1 MSLKVQEKVHCF
13 DALFYIPE
21 SCMHRGY
28 RLIQLRNGLI
38 VLLVSDPLQDVS
50 ACSLTVATG
59 AHDDPCDLPGL
70 AHLCEH
76 MLLLGTKKYPQPD
89 HFYKLISRL
98 GGTQNATTTGETTS
112 FYFETPSGVTNDGSP
127 IIDDVLDV
135 FSQFFKEPLFNR
147 SNSSREILAVNNEHI
162 NNKTINQRL
171 MYHGLRL
178 LSSRSHPFHRFAT
191 GNTSTLLNTPK
202 ARNINVR
209 ERLLKFHAKNYKAVN
224 MSLVLKGPQSLNAMQ
239 KLVMTHFIDGIP
251 GQGFPNGLSLTNL
264 HINQRKWNYKHP
276 AFGSTSHC
284 DVTFINRSI
293 DKPWC
298 RLHFPV
304 GDDHLLSIFWVH
316 IYGDESP
323 NSICDML
330 KQEKLI
336 TSLTA
341 YPLTV
346 SAGEVLLTLEM
357 KITTNGAKRIS
368 QILSILF
375 SFTEE
380 LIKKDLKDYLRSII
394 SLELF
399 NYLNSEEQG
408 SSMDEVHSLSLGLLN
423 NFANIGPNWIIRQQ
437 SGWNSLYE
445 RHKSGTI
452 DDSFHKLLRKVR
464 FNNCKLIFIGKK
476 IYLKHFKLLNIKFD
490 QPQTDPYF
498 DFEYCLGSSSTSPD
512 MYIPP
517 TISFPIVNTFLPAE
531 FHDPINVLKLIRHV
545 SLIAYKSPLSF
556 FTKAEGF
563 ENPIPTQVE
572 NNAFHQLWF
581 RKTNNEKNGIVSLD
595 MAQNKIPCSSSA
607 TIFIDIICE
616 LLAGLLKKRLYE
628 AELLGVIW
636 TIYPSVKGDCSIGL
650 TVSGFTETLD
660 EVFKAIINQL
670 LGLLTNLS
678 TFKDEYIDA
687 RVAVRTRYEG
697 LKDQNSIT
705 LATAG
710 LIHVIEE
717 NTWTIEERL
726 EKLEE
731 ITKEEL
737 KNFFGTFFGSPC
749 SVSMLYE
756 GMTDFSMNY
765 SQLLNTLTKH
775 RDYSG
780 DHNAGFKCLR
790 RSYLLNT
797 GNYAYYKTSND
808 ATSAI
813 SYFVQ
818 TGLRSDVYNRT
829 LTKVVSFLLSL
840 YLEPKLRTEEQ
851 LGYIVMG
858 SIKLFRATTG
868 ICISVMSSEFE
879 VEYLHFRIK
888 CFLEHLY
895 DMINRM
901 TKDEFK
907 AQILNPML
915 TKIQNDTSSSKLDS
929 SSTIMKMNI
938 QGISGVNEPNRLAL
952 ISHKS
957 CWEQIS
963 SGTYNFCNYS
973 FDDFI
978 DTYQLEIL
986 DKCGFVAW
994 FKSKFLDNEQQLS
1007 IMIKS
1012 EFNKGQLKMEMLTLR
1027 LSAFLNAAGLRITD
1041 EDLEHILKKS
1051 NAEFG
1056 ALIKLLVKHF
1066 KSRSLKLTGFVVHE
1080 MMKTVTYSLNKNGKY
1095 QRMLAKR
1102 IENIGDFHSSL
1113 HCIDYD

>member
-1 MSLKVQEKVHCF
+1 MSLKVQEKVHCY
-13 DALFYIPE
+13 DTLFYIPE
-21 SCMHRGY
+21 SCTHRGH

-89 HFYKLISRL
+89 HFYKLISKL

-112 FYFETPSGVTNDGSP
+112 FYFETPSGVTNDGIP
-127 IIDDVLDV
+127 IIDHVLDV
-135 FSQFFKEPLFNR
+135 FSQFFKEPLFNK
-147 SNSSREILAVNNEHI
+147 SNSNREIMAVNNEHT

-202 ARNINVR
+202 ARSINVR
-209 ERLLKFHAKNYKAVN
+209 ERLLKFHAKNYKAAN
-224 MSLVLKGPQSLNAMQ
+224 MSLVLKGPHSLNALQ
-239 KLVMTHFIDGIP
+239 KLVMTHFIEGIP
-251 GQGFPNGLSLTNL
+251 GQEFPNGFSLTNL

-276 AFGSTSHC
+276 AFERTSQC
-284 DVTFINRSI
+284 DVTLISRSI

-304 GDDHLLSIFWVH
+304 GDDHLLSVFWVH

-323 NSICDML
+323 TSICDML
-330 KQEKLI
+330 KQENLI
-336 TSLTA
+336 TFLTA
-341 YPLTV
+341 YPLTIAV
-346 SAGEVLLTLEM
+346 GEVLLTLEM
-357 KITTNGAKRIS
+357 KLTTNGAKKIS
-368 QILSILF
+368 HILGILF

-380 LIKKDLKDYLRSII
+380 LIKTDLKDYLRSII

-399 NYLNSEEQG
+399 NYLNSEGPG

-423 NFANIGPNWIIRQQ
+423 NFARLGPNWIIRQQ

-445 RHKSGTI
+445 EHETNTI
-452 DDSFHKLLRKVR
+452 DYFFHKLLRRIK
-464 FNNCKLIFIGKK
+464 FNNCKLIFIGNEIHFK
-476 IYLKHFKLLNIKFD
+476 YFKLLNIKFNR
-490 QPQTDPYF
+490 PRTDPYF
-498 DFEYCLGSSSTSPD
+498 DFEYCLGSSLTAPA
-512 MYIPP
+512 MYIPLAV
-517 TISFPIVNTFLPAE
+517 SFPTVNTFLPAE
-531 FHDPINVLKLIRHV
+531 FHDPMNVLKRIRNV
-545 SLIAYKSPLSF
+545 SLNAYKSPLSLVA
-556 FTKAEGF
+556 KAEGV
-563 ENPIPTQVE
+563 ENPIPTQIE
-572 NNAFHQLWF
+572 NNQFHQLWF
-581 RKTNNEKNGIVSLD
+581 RKTNNERNGIVSVD
-595 MAQNKIPCSSSA
+595 MAQDIIPCSSTV
-607 TIFIDIICE
+607 TIFIDVICE
-616 LLAGLLKKRLYE
+616 LLAGLLKKKLYE
-628 AELLGVIW
+628 AELLGVTW

-650 TVSGFTETLD
+650 TVSGFSETLG
-660 EVFKAIINQL
+660 EIFKAIIDQIQC
-670 LGLLTNLS
+670 LLTNLS

-687 RVAVRTRYEG
+687 RVAVRTRYES
-697 LKDQNSIT
+697 LKDQNSVM

-737 KNFFGTFFGSPC
+737 KNFLGTFFGSPC

-756 GMTDFSMNY
+756 GMTDFSMTY
-765 SQLLNTLTKH
+765 SQLLNPLTKH
-775 RDYSG
+775 RDYFG
-780 DHNAGFKCLR
+780 DPSVSFRCFR

-829 LTKVVSFLLSL
+829 LSKVVSFLMSL
-840 YLEPKLRTEEQ
+840 HLEPKLRTEEQ

-888 CFLEHLY
+888 CFLEYLY
-895 DMINRM
+895 DVINRM
-901 TKDEFK
+901 TQDEFK
-907 AQILNPML
+907 VQMLNPML

-929 SSTIMKMNI
+929 SSAIMKMNI
-938 QGISGVNEPNRLAL
+938 QGITGVNEPNTLAL

-963 SGTYNFCNYS
+963 SGTYNFCRYS

-978 DTYQLEIL
+978 DTYRLEML
-986 DKCGFVAW
+986 DKCEFVEW
-994 FKSKFLDNEQQLS
+994 FRSKFLEKEQQLS

-1012 EFNKGQLKMEMLTLR
+1012 KFNKEQLKMEMLTLR
-1027 LSAFLNAAGLRITD
+1027 LSAFLNVAGLRITD

-1051 NAEFG
+1051 NGEFG

-1080 MMKTVTYSLNKNGKY
+1080 MMTTVAYSLNKNSKY
-1095 QRMLAKR
+1095 QRTLAKR
-1102 IENIGDFHSSL
+1102 IDNMDNFHSSL